1 MGRTGSDADGPGGKR
16 SRPPRLACCTP
27 AHPGPSAGGGCS
39 ASSWRGPRISHWS
52 LSRARESVHSLPGQ
66 AHAIS
71 PLSGAGSEEREP
83 VETPYRAHYTENA
96 GLRQRG
102 SSRRASVGL
111 MRPEEAPGVGPNEA
125 SSPLRAPSSS
135 TGMHT
140 GPAQGQ
146 DSCVR
151 GPISMAGER
160 NP

>member
-1 MGRTGSDADGPGGKR
+1 MGRTGSDADSPGGKR

-52 LSRARESVHSLPGQ
+52 LSRGRESVHSLPGQ

-83 VETPYRAHYTENA
+83 VETPLQGTLHGERWAPPE
-96 GLRQRG
+96 RQQPKG
-102 SSRRASVGL
+102 SVGL